1 MAENDN
7 SEVQINFNSIK
18 KNWYV
23 YVLLAILLFAFVL
36 RVYHVDY
43 PVVGYHNWKETHYL
57 TEARNFAEDGFFA
70 HGFFIPAVDFPHL
83 IGEYSNSFGA
93 HTDPFPISS
102 ILISILFMLFGAS
115 LFLARFMMI
124 SLSLGTVIL
133 LALIVK
139 KLFKRNDLS
148 LIVAF
153 VAAINPLFIFFGRQ
167 VQDINPA
174 MFLGLLSIFTY
185 LKWRENK
192 KTKLLV
198 LVAIFMA
205 FSIMVKYS
213 FALFAVPI
221 FFTFPFKKIK
231 KYFKQVVLAL
241 ISFLIP
247 LFSWIFYSR
256 IKSEELDTKLAASY
270 YDLSKVFD
278 LEFWNIMKSYAADNY
293 TLIGVLFALIGF
305 SLFFYLYKKK
315 FSYNFILWYL
325 LGAIPW
331 FFVMADKMSGHNYHQ
346 YPIAPLVI
354 FFISFSFLVIA
365 TNIAKFLKKRN
376 IKWIG
381 VLILMIVLFI
391 PSLESK
397 DRMFDVQFVG
407 LDLAGDYINAH
418 SLEEERIFFPGH
430 QSYGVLWHADR
441 MGFAEIPNEENIK
454 FGEEERNVTWIFLY
468 QWGLNTL
475 NEPQWGYISNNYGL
489 EQFAFQLN
497 ADKSPKL
504 VYLLLKKGGSFNMDD
519 LNLFLQDNDKVQ
531 TKYYESTKGNIPL
544 MYYSVN

>member
-1 MAENDN
+1 MVEGDN
-7 SEVQINFNSIK
+7 SEIQINFNSFK
-18 KNWYV
+18 KNWYI
-23 YVLLAILLFAFVL
+23 YVLLVILLFAFVL

-43 PVVGYHNWKETHYL
+43 PVVGHHNWKETHYL

-83 IGEYSNSFGA
+83 TGQYSNSFGA

-102 ILISILFMLFGAS
+102 ICISIFFMLFGAS
-115 LFLARFMMI
+115 LFLARFIMI
-124 SLSLGTVIL
+124 FLSLGTVLL

-139 KLFKRNDLS
+139 KLFKRKDLS
-148 LIVAF
+148 LTVAF
-153 VAAINPLFIFFGRQ
+153 VAAINPLFVFFGRQ
-167 VQDINPA
+167 VQDINSA
-174 MFLGLLSIFTY
+174 MFLGLLAMFTY

-213 FALFAVPI
+213 FALLAVPI

-231 KYFKQVVLAL
+231 KYFKQVVLAV
-241 ISFLIP
+241 IAFLLP
-247 LFSWIFYSR
+247 LFSWIIYSG
-256 IKSEELDTKLAASY
+256 IKSKELNTKLAASY

-278 LEFWNIMKSYAADNY
+278 TGFWNIMKSYVADNY
-293 TLIGVLFALIGF
+293 TLIGVLFAMIGI

-315 FSYNFILWYL
+315 FSYNFILWYFI
-325 LGAIPW
+325 GAVPW

-354 FFISFSFLVIA
+354 FFISYGFLVIA
-365 TNIAKFLKKRN
+365 TNIAKFLKKKN
-376 IKWIG
+376 IKWIAI
-381 VLILMIVLFI
+381 LILMVILLI
-391 PSLESK
+391 PSFESK
-397 DRMFDVQFVG
+397 DRMFNVQFVG
-407 LDLAGDYINAH
+407 LDLAGDYIKGH
-418 SLEEERIFFPGH
+418 SSEEERIFFPGH

-441 MGFAEIPNEENIK
+441 MGFAEIPNEGDIR
-454 FGEEERNVTWIFLY
+454 FGEEEKNVTWIFLY
-468 QWGLNTL
+468 QWGLNTI
-475 NEPQWGYISNNYGL
+475 NEPQWEYISKNYGL

-497 ADKSPKL
+497 SDNSPNL

-519 LNLFLQDNDKVQ
+519 LNLFLQDNNKIQ